1 MSLTNKF
8 KLSSIA
14 LASAMAMGAM
24 AMPTVASADVDY
36 SATVATMNLF
46 RGTDA
51 SQGAAMSGDI
61 KYSNSGFYVGAW
73 AVSGKQG
80 ATTAGSGNGY
90 ELDLFA
96 GYSGEVAGIGYD
108 VSYWDVDYPQIK
120 GEKSYTEGDIAL
132 SYKDFSFMYAA
143 GLNSGAKNTYMT
155 LGYSMDKF
163 SVTYGMSDDG
173 ASGKYSH
180 IDLGYAATDK
190 LTYTV
195 SKSTDDGA
203 GVNEEMKIVL
213 SYALPI

>member
-24 AMPTVASADVDY
+24 ALPTTASADVEY
-36 SATVATMNLF
+36 SASIATMNLF

-61 KYSNSGFYVGAW
+61 KYSIAGAYVGAW
-73 AVSGKQG
+73 AVSGTQG
-80 ATTAGSGNGY
+80 ATTPGSANGY
-90 ELDLFA
+90 ELDLFV
-96 GYSGEVAGIGYD
+96 GYGGEVAGFGYD

-120 GEKSYTEGDIAL
+120 GEKSYTELDVAL
-132 SYKDFSFMYAA
+132 SFKGASFLYAM
-143 GLNSGAKNTYMT
+143 GMNSGAKNTYMT
-155 LGYSMDKF
+155 LGYSMDKY
-163 SVTYGMSDDG
+163 SATIGMADDG
-173 ASGKYSH
+173 ANAKYSH
-180 IDLGYAATDK
+180 IDLSYAATDK

-195 SKSTDDGA
+195 SKATDDGA

>member
-1 MSLTNKF
+1 MNLTNKF

-14 LASAMAMGAM
+14 LASVMAMG
-24 AMPTVASADVDY
+24 AMPTVASADVEY
-36 SATVATMNLF
+36 SASIATMNLF

-51 SQGAAMSGDI
+51 SQGAAMSGDM
-61 KYSNSGFYVGAW
+61 KYSNSGFYVGGW
-73 AVSGKQG
+73 TVSGLQG
-80 ATTAGSGNGY
+80 DTTAGSGAGY

-120 GEKSYTEGDIAL
+120 GEKSYTEADL
-132 SYKDFSFMYAA
+132 SLSFKDFSFLYAI
-143 GLNSGAKNTYMT
+143 GMNSGAKNSYMT
-155 LGYSMDKF
+155 LGYSMDKV
-163 SVTYGMSDDG
+163 SVTYGMSKDE
-173 ASGKYSH
+173 ANKYSH
-180 IDLGYAATDK
+180 IDLSYAATDK

-195 SKSTDDGA
+195 SKATDDGA